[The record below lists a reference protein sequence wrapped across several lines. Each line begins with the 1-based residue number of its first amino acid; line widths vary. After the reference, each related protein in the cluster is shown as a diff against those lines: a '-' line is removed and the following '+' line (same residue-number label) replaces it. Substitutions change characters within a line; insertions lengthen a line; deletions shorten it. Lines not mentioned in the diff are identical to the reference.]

1 MLQTTLMKHRHQMK
15 TTPIENCHDG
25 LGRINCTRVL
35 DRNDPGT
42 TYLKLIHDDI
52 LPPGISIGI
61 HTHRNECEYYYILSG
76 SGVMTLAICRRA
88 ATGRSVMPSGRF
100 SSRRFCRRPCIAAA
114 YKTPGGAICT
124 QFLQVASA
132 VASAFSDK

>member
-42 TYLKLIHDDI
+42 TYLKLFHDDI

-76 SGVMTLAICRRA
+76 SGVMTLDGVEHPVQAGDLTA
-88 ATGRSVMPSGRF
+88 VF
-100 SSRRFCRRPCIAAA
+100 
-114 YKTPGGAICT
+114 PGGSHGLENRSEQDMRIMVIG
-124 QFLQVASA
+124 LEVKKPS
-132 VASAFSDK
+132 